1 MTSAASRSDM
11 QPKKSTL
18 PNGIRVISEWI
29 PHIHSI
35 TLGVWVWSG
44 SRFETQKNNGIAHF
58 LEHMLFKGTD
68 RRDAFEIAR
77 TIESLGGYLN
87 AFTGRELNC
96 FFVRVLKDDDAISI
110 DLLADILQNSNF
122 DPGEIEKEKGVVID
136 EIHGMEDSPEEL
148 VLDHFTRI
156 VWQPHPLSKSI
167 LGTSETV
174 ASFQETDLRSYLNA
188 HYLPEQTYIVATG
201 AVDHDRL
208 VRLVEAAFPAGT
220 RKPMPQMRA
229 LDPPSPQQTVVS
241 RDISQAHLCLGGIG
255 LPYNDPRKYT
265 LYVLNTLLGGG
276 MTSRLFQTV
285 REREGLAYAIYSDL
299 EFLYDTGLFS
309 IYAGTDPGDLPRV
322 IEAVFHEMKKF
333 QTEVITDLEL
343 RDAKAQ
349 LSGGLLLSLESAS
362 NVMNRL
368 ARLEIYLD
376 TYESVELSIAAV
388 EAVTA
393 GQVMELANEL
403 FAPDRMSLAAVGPL
417 EEKDL
422 SAAPVRGSLDG

>member
-1 MTSAASRSDM
+1 MTSVASRLDTR
-11 QPKKSTL
+11 PRKTTL

-44 SRFETQKNNGIAHF
+44 SRFETPENNGIAHF
-58 LEHMLFKGTD
+58 LEHMLFKGTN

-96 FFVRVLKDDDAISI
+96 FFVRVLMDDDAISI
-110 DLLADILQNSNF
+110 DLLADILQNSIF
-122 DPGEIEKEKGVVID
+122 DPGEIEKEKGIVID

-167 LGTSETV
+167 LGTTETV
-174 ASFQETDLRSYLNA
+174 ASFQDTDLRSYLKA
-188 HYLPEQTYIVATG
+188 HYLPEQSYIVATG

-208 VRLVEAAFPAGT
+208 VDCVEAAFPLGT
-220 RKPMPQMRA
+220 GNPVPKMTPLEPPPPQRI
-229 LDPPSPQQTVVS
+229 VVS

-265 LYVLNTLLGGG
+265 FYVLNALLGGG
-276 MTSRLFQTV
+276 MTSRLFQTI
-285 REREGLAYAIYSDL
+285 REQEGLAYAIYSDVD
-299 EFLYDTGLFS
+299 FLYDTGLFS
-309 IYAGTDPGDLPRV
+309 IYAGTDPEDLPRV
-322 IEAVFHEMKKF
+322 IEAVSDEMEKIK
-333 QTEVITDLEL
+333 TETITDLEL

-349 LSGGLLLSLESAS
+349 LTGGLLLSLESAS

-376 TYESVELSIAAV
+376 KYEPVELSIAAV

-403 FAPDRMSLAAVGPL
+403 FSPDRMSLAAVGPL
-417 EEKDL
+417 GEKEL
-422 SAAPVRGSLDG
+422 SATSGV

>member
-1 MTSAASRSDM
+1 MTSVASRLDTR
-11 QPKKSTL
+11 PRKTTL

-35 TLGVWVWSG
+35 TLGFWVWSG
-44 SRFETQKNNGIAHF
+44 SRFETAENNGIAHF

-68 RRDAFEIAR
+68 RRDALEIAR

-122 DPGEIEKEKGVVID
+122 EPGEIEKEKGVVID

-167 LGTSETV
+167 LGTTETV
-174 ASFQETDLRSYLNA
+174 VSFQDTDLRSYLKA
-188 HYLPEQTYIVATG
+188 HYLPEQSYIVATG

-208 VRLVEAAFPAGT
+208 VGLVEAAFPLGT
-220 RKPMPQMRA
+220 GNPVPQMTP
-229 LDPPSPQQTVVS
+229 LVSPSPQRIVVS
-241 RDISQAHLCLGGIG
+241 KDISQAHLCLGGIG

-276 MTSRLFQTV
+276 MTSRLFQTI
-285 REREGLAYAIYSDL
+285 REQEGLAYAIYSDVD
-299 EFLYDTGLFS
+299 FLYDTGLCS
-309 IYAGTDPGDLPRV
+309 IYAGTDPEDLPRV
-322 IEAVFHEMKKF
+322 VESVFNEMERI
-333 QTEVITDLEL
+333 QTDKITDLEL
-343 RDAKAQ
+343 TDAKAQ
-349 LSGGLLLSLESAS
+349 LTGGLLLSLESAS

-376 TYESVELSIAAV
+376 TYEPVELSIAAV

-393 GQVMELANEL
+393 WQVMELANEL
-403 FAPDRMSLAAVGPL
+403 FSPDRMSLAAVGPL
-417 EEKDL
+417 GEKDL
-422 SAAPVRGSLDG
+422 SAMPGV

>member
-1 MTSAASRSDM
+1 MNSVASRSDT
-11 QPKKSTL
+11 QHRKTTL
-18 PNGIRVISEWI
+18 ANGIRVISEWI

-44 SRFETQKNNGIAHF
+44 SRFESPENNGIAHF
-58 LEHMLFKGTD
+58 LEHMLFKGTY
-68 RRDAFEIAR
+68 RRDAYEIAR

-96 FFVRVLKDDDAISI
+96 FFVRVLMDDDAISI

-122 DPGEIEKEKGVVID
+122 DPCEIEKEKGVVID

-148 VLDHFTRI
+148 VLDHFNRI
-156 VWQPHPLSKSI
+156 VWQPHPLSKTI

-174 ASFQETDLRSYLNA
+174 ASFQDTDLRSYQNT

-201 AVDHDRL
+201 AVDHHRL
-208 VRLVEAAFPAGT
+208 VDLVEAAFPLVTG
-220 RKPMPQMRA
+220 KPVPQMTT
-229 LDPPSPQQTVVS
+229 LEPPGPQRIIVS
-241 RDISQAHLCLGGIG
+241 KDISQAHLCLGGIG

-276 MTSRLFQTV
+276 MTSRLFQTI
-285 REREGLAYAIYSDL
+285 REQEGLAYTIYSDVD
-299 EFLYDTGLFS
+299 FLYDTGIFS
-309 IYAGTDPGDLPRV
+309 IYAGTDAEDLPRV
-322 IEAVFHEMKKF
+322 IEAVFDEMKNI
-333 QTEVITDLEL
+333 QTVLITDLEL

-349 LSGGLLLSLESAS
+349 LTGGLLLSLESSS

-376 TYESVELSIAAV
+376 TYESVEHSIAAV

-393 GQVMELANEL
+393 EQVIELANEL
-403 FAPDRMSLAAVGPL
+403 FSPDRISLAAVGPL
-417 EEKDL
+417 GEKDL
-422 SAAPVRGSLDG
+422 SATPGV